1 MRTRLFIV
9 FLLLSIFPSF
19 CQEEGKHGS
28 HHGDLIRVFDK
39 VKEFPIEGQ
48 IPIDYQEYTF
58 LYASDELGLPD
69 RILLLPDRRLFNLLS
84 SRMEMPANWLEQRDS
99 ISVWFSTAPSR
110 PSSVPSRLEKRIP
123 VTFNVKKVD
132 SSAVGGDLHM
142 MLVSD
147 YSSSETDFKQA
158 EVYLIYNLSKAEITN
173 QVPKNV
179 IQTGE
184 LAQDPSAI
192 VFVVDGYGWMSP
204 DFTYEKLGTHDV
216 EEILN
221 CFVKAVPFI
230 SKDDIDSLTL
240 IKSDEWT
247 HIHYEMPKDFFLI
260 TTKKESRIKTFTL
273 NGKPTKRLRGI
284 ELGALLD
291 ESLLKQ
297 RIQKRWRIKSD
308 TIKGLTIEGKDISIT
323 TK

>member
-58 LYASDELGLPD
+58 LYASDELGSPD
-69 RILLLPDRRLFNLLS
+69 RILLLPDRSLFNLLS

-132 SSAVGGDLHM
+132 SSAVGSDLHM

-158 EVYLIYNLSKAEITN
+158 EVYLIYNLSKAEITPTFVTTPEADPIKATEPDASFCGRFDGVEGGKPRKN
-173 QVPKNV
+173 QIAYYVLLELNTDHTCSLEKTFDLSGYMGRGEWIMRDNGVIELSFNKNPV
-179 IQTGE
+179 LSDIEEALLGGGLIEGTLEIQV
-184 LAQDPSAI
+184 L
-192 VFVVDGYGWMSP
+192 
-204 DFTYEKLGTHDV
+204 
-216 EEILN
+216 
-221 CFVKAVPFI
+221 
-230 SKDDIDSLTL
+230 SKNRLKMGNTVL
-240 IKSDEWT
+240 K
-247 HIHYEMPKDFFLI
+247 
-260 TTKKESRIKTFTL
+260 RIK
-273 NGKPTKRLRGI
+273 
-284 ELGALLD
+284 
-291 ESLLKQ
+291 
-297 RIQKRWRIKSD
+297 
-308 TIKGLTIEGKDISIT
+308 
-323 TK
+323 